1 MQRVIPN
8 RTQDDANLINLN
20 SDEAT
25 YQRHSLVNKV
35 GLQSYTPVVLLKSSD
50 FLVINKPHDVRMNG
64 DFEVTV
70 ERLVLHWYPPF
81 REINLK
87 PVHQLDFA
95 TSGALCIALNRKAAA
110 AASEGFHQRRTKK
123 EYLAVVR

>member
-1 MQRVIPN
+1 MLIQIRRLQSRIMQRVIPN
-8 RTQDDANLINLN
+8 RNQDDANLINLL

-64 DFEVTV
+64 DFEGT
-70 ERLVLHWYPPF
+70 
-81 REINLK
+81 
-87 PVHQLDFA
+87 
-95 TSGALCIALNRKAAA
+95 
-110 AASEGFHQRRTKK
+110 
-123 EYLAVVR
+123 